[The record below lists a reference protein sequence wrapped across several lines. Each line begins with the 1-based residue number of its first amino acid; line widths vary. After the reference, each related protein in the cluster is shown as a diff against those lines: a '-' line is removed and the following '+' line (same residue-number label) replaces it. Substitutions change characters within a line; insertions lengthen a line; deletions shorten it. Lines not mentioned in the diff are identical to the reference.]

1 MDIYTLQLEN
11 FLTFLLFIIGIIIV
25 GYAQIKIN
33 VTYSKYK
40 KIENTKKISGSEAAR
55 EILKAN
61 GLDNIYVVE
70 TSGEL
75 TDHYDPTRKV
85 IKLSSDI
92 FHGKTIA
99 AMAVAAHE
107 CGHAIQDKE
116 NYTFMRIRHML
127 VPIVNLVSYIGYF
140 SILIGFL
147 AGLTGYLLAGIIT
160 LSATIIFQLVTLP
173 VEFDASKRARE
184 QILKLNLDNDDTGI
198 RSMLSAAAFT
208 YVASLIS
215 TILNLL
221 RLIIMFNK
229 RDE

>member
-40 KIENTKKISGSEAAR
+40 KIENTKKISGSEVAR

-116 NYTFMRIRHML
+116 NYTFLRIRHML

-140 SILIGFL
+140 SILIGLL
-147 AGLTGYLLAGIIT
+147 AGLTGYLLVGIII

-208 YVASLIS
+208 YGASLIS

>member
-1 MDIYTLQLEN
+1 MDIYTIQLEN
-11 FLTFLLFIIGIIIV
+11 FLTIILFIIGIIIV

-33 VTYSKYK
+33 VTYKKYK
-40 KIENTKKISGSEAAR
+40 KQANTKKISGSEVAR
-55 EILKAN
+55 TILDAN
-61 GLDNIYVVE
+61 GLNDIYVVE
-70 TSGEL
+70 TTGEL

-85 IKLSSDI
+85 IKLSTDI
-92 FHGKTIA
+92 FHGETIA

-127 VPIVNLVSYIGYF
+127 VPIVNLVSYMGYF
-140 SILIGFL
+140 SIFVGFL
-147 AGLTGYLLAGIIT
+147 AGLTGYLLIGIIT
-160 LSATIIFQLVTLP
+160 LCATTLFQLVTLP
-173 VEFDASKRARE
+173 VEFDASKRANE
-184 QILKLNLDNDDTGI
+184 QILKQNLETNNDGI
-198 RSMLSAAAFT
+198 KSMLSAAAFT

-215 TILNLL
+215 SILNLL

>member
-1 MDIYTLQLEN
+1 MDIYTIQLEN
-11 FLTFLLFIIGIIIV
+11 FLTIILFIIGIIIV

-33 VTYSKYK
+33 VTYKKYK
-40 KIENTKKISGSEAAR
+40 KQTNTKKISGSEVAR
-55 EILKAN
+55 TILDAN
-61 GLDNIYVVE
+61 GLNDIYVVE
-70 TSGEL
+70 TTGEL

-85 IKLSSDI
+85 IKLSTDI
-92 FHGKTIA
+92 FHGETIA

-127 VPIVNLVSYIGYF
+127 VPIVNLVSYMGYF
-140 SILIGFL
+140 SIFVGFL
-147 AGLTGYLLAGIIT
+147 AGLTGYLLIGIIT
-160 LSATIIFQLVTLP
+160 LCATTLFQLVTLP
-173 VEFDASKRARE
+173 VEFDASKRANE
-184 QILKLNLDNDDTGI
+184 QILKLNLETNNDGI
-198 RSMLSAAAFT
+198 KSMLSAAAFT

-215 TILNLL
+215 SILNLL

>member
-40 KIENTKKISGSEAAR
+40 KIENTKKISGSEVAR

-140 SILIGFL
+140 SILIGLL

-173 VEFDASKRARE
+173 VEFDASKRARK

-198 RSMLSAAAFT
+198 RSMLSAATFT

>member
-1 MDIYTLQLEN
+1 MDIYTIQLEN
-11 FLTFLLFIIGIIIV
+11 FLTIILFIIGIIIV

-33 VTYSKYK
+33 VSYKKYK
-40 KIENTKKISGSEAAR
+40 KQENNKKISGSEVAR
-55 EILKAN
+55 MILDAN
-61 GLDNIYVVE
+61 GLNDIKVLE

-75 TDHYDPTRKV
+75 TDHYDPTKKV
-85 IKLSSDI
+85 VKLSTDI

-99 AMAVAAHE
+99 SMAVAAHE

-127 VPIVNLVSYIGYF
+127 VPIVNLVSYLGYF
-140 SILIGFL
+140 SIFIGFL

-160 LSATIIFQLVTLP
+160 LCATILFQLVTLP
-173 VEFDASKRARE
+173 VEFDASKRANE
-184 QILKLNLDNDDTGI
+184 QILKLNLETNSDGI
-198 RSMLSAAAFT
+198 KSMLSAAAFT

-215 TILNLL
+215 SILNLL

>member
-40 KIENTKKISGSEAAR
+40 KIENTKKISGSEVAR

-85 IKLSSDI
+85 IKLSSGI

-140 SILIGFL
+140 SILIGLL

>member
-1 MDIYTLQLEN
+1 
-11 FLTFLLFIIGIIIV
+11 
-25 GYAQIKIN
+25 
-33 VTYSKYK
+33 
-40 KIENTKKISGSEAAR
+40 
-55 EILKAN
+55 
-61 GLDNIYVVE
+61 
-70 TSGEL
+70 
-75 TDHYDPTRKV
+75 
-85 IKLSSDI
+85 
-92 FHGKTIA
+92 
-99 AMAVAAHE
+99 MAVAAHE

-140 SILIGFL
+140 SILIGLL

-173 VEFDASKRARE
+173 VEFDASKRARK

-215 TILNLL
+215 TMLNLL